1 MITILANALVPIFAG
16 LLLGYIAGLRNV
28 VGNRDVKSLI
38 TFVMSFALPCSLFVT
53 IARTAHD
60 LLWSQSKVAVALA
73 IVYLIVFGLTHLAA
87 RRFGKSTAADST
99 VLALTLGFPNASAVG
114 LPLLWAA
121 YGNDVVVS
129 VAVAVA
135 IAIGSITISPITLAI
150 LESSTVEGQAL
161 SPMTRIWTSAWKAIK
176 KPVVWAPVLGVF
188 AVAIGFH
195 IPTYAERTLTV
206 LGSATAGT
214 ALFLTGLVVSA
225 QRFRFTWGVG
235 WSVFAKNLLQPT
247 LGLLIARSLSLP
259 LEAIRSVVLISAIP
273 CGFFGIVFGKGF
285 EAAPEVA
292 SSSLIASYVI
302 GIFTLAGWIIF
313 LSHLS

>member
-1 MITILANALVPIFAG
+1 MRSCRYLQG
-16 LLLGYIAGLRNV
+16 CCLGTLQGLRNV
-28 VGNRDVKSLI
+28 VDNRNVKSLI
-38 TFVMSFALPCSLFVT
+38 TVVMSFALPCSLFVT
-53 IARTAHD
+53 IARTPPD

-73 IVYLIVFGLTHLAA
+73 IVYFVVFGLTHLAA
-87 RRFGKSTAADST
+87 QRLGKSTAADST
-99 VLALTLGFPNASAVG
+99 VLALTLGFPNATAIG
-114 LPLLWAA
+114 LPLLLAA
-121 YGNDVVVS
+121 YGNDAVVS
-129 VAVAVA
+129 VAVA

-176 KPVVWAPVLGVF
+176 KPVVWAPVLGVL
-188 AVAIGFH
+188 AVTIDFH
-195 IPTYAERTLTV
+195 IPTYAERSLTV
-206 LGSATAGT
+206 LGSATPGT

-225 QRFRFTWGVG
+225 QRFKFTWSVG
-235 WSVFAKNLLQPT
+235 WSVFAKNLLHPT
-247 LGLLIARSLSLP
+247 LGLLIARCLSLP
-259 LEAIRSVVLISAIP
+259 LEATRSVVLISAIP

-285 EAAPEVA
+285 EATPEVA